1 MFAEVICAL
10 AQQVPFATRVCPCG
24 QLNCG
29 GGCGGGGSEV
39 GGGAGGVGRCG
50 EVGEAVG
57 VHCVPVTV
65 QLGGQQVWPSVV
77 IRPGGQQMPWISTVG
92 G

>member
-39 GGGAGGVGRCG
+39 GGGGTRCGVG
-50 EVGEAVG
+50 EIVGSQFAPTTFQV
-57 VHCVPVTV
+57 
-65 QLGGQQVWPSVV
+65 GGQHTPLDVTWVAIQQVPLASG
-77 IRPGGQQMPWISTVG
+77 I
-92 G
+92 